1 MAAAVASEK
10 SDALAFEEPGD
21 DGFGGIAEGG
31 SYANFFAVGEA
42 FHGIEA
48 AAADDADGGVIVF
61 ASTLLPCLQSC
72 CSLSKWRLE
81 TLWVR
86 APDLRG

>member
-10 SDALAFEEPGD
+10 SDALAFEESGD
-21 DGFGGIAEGG
+21 DSFGGIAEGR

-48 AAADDADGGVIVF
+48 AAADDADGGLSFF
-61 ASTLLPCLQSC
+61 ASTLLLCFQSC
-72 CSLSKWRLE
+72 CSLSNWRLE
-81 TLWVR
+81 AL
-86 APDLRG
+86 